1 MNSRQIPNTCT
12 YKSHSTDAVKNLWQF
27 RLQKVVL
34 CWFLSL
40 ILTEPCLI
48 IMTSPLVNSMSTSCP
63 PAELESSSAITIS
76 ELTCLD
82 TSTWDLG
89 HLFPFVFFLL
99 FQQQILA
106 DSSLHQPILLHGK
119 LSAQSLGVNRSAG
132 ATIGTD
138 HVHRPSSYIRVCA
151 FLFLSAIE

>member
-1 MNSRQIPNTCT
+1 MNSRQIPHTCT
-12 YKSHSTDAVKNLWQF
+12 YKSHSTDAIKNLWQF

-34 CWFLSL
+34 CWFLFL
-40 ILTEPCLI
+40 ILMEPCLI
-48 IMTSPLVNSMSTSCP
+48 IMTNPLVNSMSTNCP

-89 HLFPFVFFLL
+89 HLLLL

-106 DSSLHQPILLHGK
+106 DSSLPQPILLHGK
-119 LSAQSLGVNRSAG
+119 FSAQSLGANRSEG
-132 ATIGTD
+132 ATIQTD
-138 HVHRPSSYIRVCA
+138 HVHRPSSYIRACA
-151 FLFLSAIE
+151 FLFLSAIA

>member
-1 MNSRQIPNTCT
+1 MNSRQIPHTCT
-12 YKSHSTDAVKNLWQF
+12 YKSYSTDAVKNLWQF

-34 CWFLSL
+34 CWFLFL
-40 ILTEPCLI
+40 ILNEPCLI
-48 IMTSPLVNSMSTSCP
+48 IMTSPLVNSMSASCP

-89 HLFPFVFFLL
+89 HLFLL

-151 FLFLSAIE
+151 FLFWSAIA

>member
-1 MNSRQIPNTCT
+1 MNSRQIPHTCT
-12 YKSHSTDAVKNLWQF
+12 YKSYSTDAVKNLWQF
-27 RLQKVVL
+27 HLQKVVL
-34 CWFLSL
+34 CWFLFF

-48 IMTSPLVNSMSTSCP
+48 IITSPLVNSMSASCP

-89 HLFPFVFFLL
+89 YLFLL

-119 LSAQSLGVNRSAG
+119 LSARSLGANRSEG
-132 ATIGTD
+132 ATIRTD